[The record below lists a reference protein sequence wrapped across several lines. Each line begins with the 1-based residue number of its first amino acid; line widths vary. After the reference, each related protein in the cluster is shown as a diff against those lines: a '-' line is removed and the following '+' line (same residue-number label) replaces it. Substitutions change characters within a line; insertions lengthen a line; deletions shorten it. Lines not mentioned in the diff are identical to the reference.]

1 MVPGGDTVNAL
12 VPVNI
17 DTQGSRNRLWNSH
30 GLALRDDASWLRG
43 KHLFRFGGSFNHTWA
58 YFQRDDGQLN
68 SQKTLQYF
76 MGNTIGGVSFPSS
89 VRPPACS
96 ATVTTNC
103 LPAGQNSTWNNLYA
117 QVLGLVDAATIL
129 RARDAQLSLSPEGT
143 DLKNAVRY
151 DQATVYAQDT
161 WRLRTS
167 LTLTYGLA
175 WAVTIPP
182 VEDNEKLMLTVTPSG
197 DIVLP
202 RNYLEQRRQAAL
214 AGQVFNPPVGFTP
227 IGKSG
232 RKYPFDLVGRNF
244 EPRVALAWQPSF
256 DSGLLGTL
264 FSRNKTVIRGG
275 YWHFYDRLNGVQT
288 AIDTLQALGFAQ
300 SLLCLGPS
308 LNSGAAID
316 CRGNSGTTP
325 STAFRVGIDGSKI
338 TLPNIPASIT
348 PPGSG
353 RPGQSPCA
361 RRQHRLRSQ
370 FPSGRSAVDAGFA

>member
-1 MVPGGDTVNAL
+1 M
-12 VPVNI
+12 
-17 DTQGSRNRLWNSH
+17 
-30 GLALRDDASWLRG
+30 
-43 KHLFRFGGSFNHTWA
+43 
-58 YFQRDDGQLN
+58 
-68 SQKTLQYF
+68 
-76 MGNTIGGVSFPSS
+76 
-89 VRPPACS
+89 
-96 ATVTTNC
+96 
-103 LPAGQNSTWNNLYA
+103 
-117 QVLGLVDAATIL
+117 
-129 RARDAQLSLSPEGT
+129 
-143 DLKNAVRY
+143 
-151 DQATVYAQDT
+151 
-161 WRLRTS
+161 
-167 LTLTYGLA
+167 
-175 WAVTIPP
+175 
-182 VEDNEKLMLTVTPSG
+182 
-197 DIVLP
+197 
-202 RNYLEQRRQAAL
+202 
-214 AGQVFNPPVGFTP
+214 
-227 IGKSG
+227 
-232 RKYPFDLVGRNF
+232 
-244 EPRVALAWQPSF
+244 ALAWQPSF